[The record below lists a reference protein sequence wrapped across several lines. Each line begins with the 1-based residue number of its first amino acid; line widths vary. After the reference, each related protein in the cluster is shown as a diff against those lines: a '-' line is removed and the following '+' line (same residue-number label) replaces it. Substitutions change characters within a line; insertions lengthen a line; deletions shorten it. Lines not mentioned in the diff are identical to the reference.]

1 MIYRIRAGVS
11 IRENDQGG
19 FLLASRPLRTV
30 RLNPS
35 LLALVR
41 RMTPEGMSPS
51 SEAEAKALEALAKKG
66 FLEKD
71 SPAERDAATLPS
83 VSIVIPVKDRAGE
96 LEKCLLSLA
105 RLKYPEDRLEVIVVD
120 DGSSDGSPGVARE
133 HGALLVTSGGVGRGP
148 AAARNCGSAL
158 ASGEILAFIDSD
170 CTASPEWLTELI
182 GAFDD
187 EQVSAVGG
195 WVDGLHS
202 ASPLDRYEAVMSSL
216 NLGGRERSGDAGE
229 DTFYLPSCNLLVR
242 RSAFASLGGFR
253 PDLHVG
259 EDVDLTWRMR
269 DAGGRIV
276 YLPRGRVWHEHRS
289 RLKAFMKRRFEYG
302 TSEGMLQN
310 LHPLRQKRMVFPPV
324 LALIVALLATA
335 VVLRSGLPLAASAAL
350 LLTDAVLAHRRV
362 ARQGI
367 PLSYLEILLARGRA
381 AASLAYYAGYHLLRY
396 YLLPLSLIVAIF
408 PSLWVPAAA
417 VVLWV
422 GGVDYTVR
430 RPRLLVPFFLF
441 YYLLEQLA
449 YGGGAFWGCVRQ
461 GSFASYRMRISQALA

>member
-1 MIYRIRAGVS
+1 MIYRIREGVS
-11 IRENDQGG
+11 IRENEKGG
-19 FLLASRPLRTV
+19 FLLSSRPLRTV

-41 RMTPEGMSPS
+41 SLAPEGAAPASDT
-51 SEAEAKALEALAKKG
+51 ETKVLETLAKKG
-66 FLEKD
+66 FVEKD
-71 SPAERDAATLPS
+71 LPAERDAATLPS
-83 VSIVIPVKDRAGE
+83 VSIIIPVKDRAGE
-96 LEKCLLSLA
+96 LEKCLRSLA
-105 RLKYPEDRLEVIVVD
+105 CLTYPEDRLEVIVVD
-120 DGSSDGSPGVARE
+120 DGSSDGSPRVARE
-133 HGALLVTSGGVGRGP
+133 LGALLVTSGGVGRGP
-148 AAARNCGSAL
+148 AAARNAGAEF

-216 NLGGRERSGDAGE
+216 NLGGREQSGDAGE

-242 RSAFASLGGFR
+242 RSAFSSLGGFR
-253 PDLHVG
+253 QELRVG

-269 DAGGRIV
+269 DAGGRII

-310 LHPLRQKRMVFPPV
+310 LHPVRQKKMVFPPV
-324 LALIVALLATA
+324 LALIVALLAA
-335 VVLRSGLPLAASAAL
+335 EIVLLSGLLFAAAAAL
-350 LLTDAVLAHRRV
+350 LLGDAALAHRRI

-367 PLSYLEILLARGRA
+367 PLSFGEVLLARGRA

-396 YLLPLSLIVAIF
+396 YLLPLSLLVALF
-408 PSLWVPAAA
+408 PSLGILAAA
-417 VVLWV
+417 VVLWA

-430 RPRLLVPFFLF
+430 RPKLAIPFFYL
-441 YYLLEQLA
+441 YYLLEQLS
-449 YGGGAFWGCVRQ
+449 YGSGVLWGCIRQ
-461 GSFASYRMRISQALA
+461 GSFASYRMRISPAAA

>member
-1 MIYRIRAGVS
+1 MIYRIREGVS
-11 IRENDQGG
+11 IRENEQGG
-19 FLLASRPLRTV
+19 FLLSSRPLRTV

-41 RMTPEGMSPS
+41 RMASEGASPA

-66 FLEKD
+66 FVEKD
-71 SPAERDAATLPS
+71 LSAEREAATYPS
-83 VSIVIPVKDRAGE
+83 VSVVIPVKDRAGE
-96 LEKCLLSLA
+96 LRNCLQSLA
-105 RLKYPEDRLEVIVVD
+105 RLEYPEDRIEVIVVD
-120 DGSSDGSPGVARE
+120 DGSSDGTPGVARE
-133 HGALLVTSGGVGRGP
+133 LGALLVTSGGVGRGP
-148 AAARNCGSAL
+148 AAARNTGAGF

-182 GAFDD
+182 GAFED

-253 PDLHVG
+253 QELRVG

-310 LHPLRQKRMVFPPV
+310 LHPLRQKKMVFPPV
-324 LALIVALLATA
+324 LALIVGLLASGI
-335 VVLRSGLPLAASAAL
+335 VLLNGLPLAAAAAL
-350 LLTDAVLAHRRV
+350 LLSDAVLAHRRI

-367 PLSYLEILLARGRA
+367 PLSYTEVLLARGRA

-396 YLLPLSLIVAIF
+396 YLLPLSLMIALF
-408 PSLWVPAAA
+408 PSLGIPAAA
-417 VVLWV
+417 VFLWV
-422 GGVDYTVR
+422 GGVDYHVR
-430 RPRLLVPFFLF
+430 RPKLLVPFFFF

-449 YGGGAFWGCVRQ
+449 YGGGVLWGCIRQ
-461 GSFASYRMRISQALA
+461 GSFASYRMRISPAVI

>member
-1 MIYRIRAGVS
+1 MIYRIREGVS
-11 IRENDQGG
+11 IRENEQGG
-19 FLLASRPLRTV
+19 FLLSSRPLRTV

-41 RMTPEGMSPS
+41 RMAPEGAAPASD
-51 SEAEAKALEALAKKG
+51 AEAKVLETLLKKG
-66 FLEKD
+66 FVEKD
-71 SPAERDAATLPS
+71 LPAERDAATLPS
-83 VSIVIPVKDRAGE
+83 VSIIIPVKDRAGE
-96 LEKCLLSLA
+96 LEKCLRSLA
-105 RLKYPEDRLEVIVVD
+105 CLTYPEDRLEVIVVD
-120 DGSSDGSPGVARE
+120 DGSSDGTPRVARE
-133 HGALLVTSGGVGRGP
+133 LGALLVTSGGVGRGP
-148 AAARNCGSAL
+148 AAARNAGAGF

-216 NLGGRERSGDAGE
+216 NLGGREQSGDAGE

-242 RSAFASLGGFR
+242 RSAFSSLGGFR
-253 PDLHVG
+253 QELRVG

-269 DAGGRIV
+269 DAGGRII

-310 LHPLRQKRMVFPPV
+310 LHPARQKKMVFPPA
-324 LALIVALLATA
+324 LALIVALLAA
-335 VVLRSGLPLAASAAL
+335 DIVLLSGLPLVAAAAL
-350 LLTDAVLAHRRV
+350 LLSDAALAHRRI

-367 PLSYLEILLARGRA
+367 PLSYGEVLLARGRA

-396 YLLPLSLIVAIF
+396 YLLPLSLLVALV
-408 PSLWVPAAA
+408 PSLAGLAAA
-417 VVLWV
+417 VFLWV
-422 GGVDYTVR
+422 GGVDYHVR
-430 RPRLLVPFFLF
+430 RPKLLVPFFYL
-441 YYLLEQLA
+441 YYLLEQIS
-449 YGGGAFWGCVRQ
+449 YGSGVLWGCIRQ
-461 GSFASYRMRISQALA
+461 GSFASYRMRISPATA